1 MPTAGTAPAERP
13 LVLAQGS
20 MLVGLLHLG
29 LRVGGSACVAVVVR
43 VRALAAAM
51 VPVYTDG
58 SRDGRT
64 VLEPVCVRLGRVVQF
79 DYVCT

>member
-1 MPTAGTAPAERP
+1 M
-13 LVLAQGS
+13 
-20 MLVGLLHLG
+20 
-29 LRVGGSACVAVVVR
+29 AVVVR